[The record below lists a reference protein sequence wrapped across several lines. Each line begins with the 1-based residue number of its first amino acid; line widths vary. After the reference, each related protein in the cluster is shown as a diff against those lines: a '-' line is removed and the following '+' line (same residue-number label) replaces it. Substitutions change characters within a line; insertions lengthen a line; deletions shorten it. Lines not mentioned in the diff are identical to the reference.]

1 MLVNPIKSAV
11 SYYVSNIPCA
21 KIEALEMFKNL
32 SLNVNH
38 RRNLIGFRET
48 NRERE
53 GVIPLRAY
61 FDTPKISLQI
71 VIFSFIWKYS
81 FFKQLSQ
88 PVQTYHYTAGITKS
102 INFRYLCK
110 KLFSRDFS
118 LFKCCSVFQGVFTRL
133 CTKEA

>member
-118 LFKCCSVFQGVFTRL
+118 LFNCCSVFLGVFTRL
-133 CTKEA
+133 CTMEA